1 MVDNEEAGTDVF
13 QGWVL
18 GRESVLVVIIAVS
31 GEGRKVMREGEAPVK
46 DDVGKEENLG
56 LVRTRSTARTQATLT
71 STSGGEW
78 EYKTSTKLTIGC
90 GGSFRGR
97 KSEQGGAEVRSRVGC
112 KMNAKQRWRGSVKPK
127 QRYVACKEGHL
138 QGV

>member
-1 MVDNEEAGTDVF
+1 VVDNEEAGTDVF

-71 STSGGEW
+71 STSGG
-78 EYKTSTKLTIGC
+78 
-90 GGSFRGR
+90 
-97 KSEQGGAEVRSRVGC
+97 
-112 KMNAKQRWRGSVKPK
+112 
-127 QRYVACKEGHL
+127 
-138 QGV
+138 